1 MLEVMNCSVCG
12 KIVMVIHDGSG
23 VTICCNQ
30 PMELQIEKAE
40 DQGKEKHLPVVE
52 KTAKGIKVK
61 VGSVPHPM
69 EGEHYIEWI
78 EVTSGDYLYV
88 KGLSPGDSPE
98 AEFPVSSPDVKARSY
113 CNKHGL
119 WSDKPKKH

>member
-1 MLEVMNCSVCG
+1 MLEVMKCNVCG
-12 KIVMVIHDGSG
+12 KIVIVVHDGAGIS
-23 VTICCNQ
+23 VCCNQ
-30 PMELQIEKAE
+30 PMERQIEKAE

-52 KTAKGIKVK
+52 KTGKGILVK

-78 EVTSGDYLYV
+78 EVTSGNYLHV
-88 KGLSPGDSPE
+88 RGLSPGELPE
-98 AEFPVSSPDVKARSY
+98 AEFPVSSTDVKVRSY

-119 WSDKPKKH
+119 WSNKPTKH

>member
-1 MLEVMNCSVCG
+1 MLGIMKCNVCG
-12 KIVMVIHDGSG
+12 KIVMVIHDGAGNS
-23 VTICCNQ
+23 VCCNQ
-30 PMELQIEKAE
+30 PMEPQLEKAE
-40 DQGKEKHLPVVE
+40 DQGKEKHLPMVG
-52 KTAKGIKVK
+52 KTGKGIMVQ

-88 KGLSPGDSPE
+88 KGLSPGDSPQ
-98 AEFPVSSPDVKARSY
+98 AEFPVSSTDVKVRSY

-119 WSDKPKKH
+119 WSNKPKKR